1 MANKIEPRV
10 LKGFRDFLPQAEMER
25 RRFISTVEAVFRSFG
40 FVPIDTPALEYTEI
54 LLGKAGGETE
64 KQVFRFTDEGGRDVS
79 MRFDLTVPFARFM
92 AEHHDE
98 LGLPFKRYHV
108 SKVWRGEKPQRGR
121 YREFYQCDFD
131 CVGADTTEADFEI
144 LSLMVASLASLDIGA
159 FRIHFSHRGLFNRF
173 LSHNGISE
181 RSVEI
186 LRTVDKLGKIGE
198 NEVKAQLSDLAGSD
212 KAERILAFIKASGD
226 FETTLSAL
234 EGLSGGGGEESA
246 RLRSIHGL
254 MEKTGVA
261 SSFVLDPSITR
272 GLDYYTGLVF
282 ETFLAELP
290 AIGSVCSGGRYD
302 NLASLYT
309 DQKLPG
315 VGASIGMDRLLAALE
330 TIHGDRK
337 AEGSCDLLVL
347 SCEEEPSRSFALAAR
362 VRQAGYGCEVFT
374 DRKKS
379 GQQYAY
385 AERRGIPVAVSIS
398 KEGALSAKKILSR
411 ETVELSGVDS
421 LLELLAASRGVK

>member
-10 LKGFRDFLPQAEMER
+10 LKGFRDFLPQAEIER
-25 RRFISTVEAVFRSFG
+25 RRFISKVETVFRSFG

-131 CVGADTTEADFEI
+131 CVGADTAEADFEI
-144 LSLMVASLASLDIGA
+144 LSLMVASFSALDLSG

-173 LSHNGISE
+173 LAHNGISE

-198 NEVKAQLSDLAGSD
+198 AEVRSQLSELAGAE
-212 KAERILAFIKASGD
+212 KADRILAFIEASGD

-234 EGLSGGGGEESA
+234 EGFSGGAGEESA

-254 MEKTGVA
+254 MEKTGLA

-282 ETFLAELP
+282 ETFLSDLP

-330 TIHGDRK
+330 TIQGDRK
-337 AEGSCDLLVL
+337 PEGSCDLLVL
-347 SCEEEPSRSFALAAR
+347 SNDADPSRSFALAAA
-362 VRQAGYGCEVFT
+362 VRAAGFSCEVFT
-374 DRKKS
+374 DKKKP

-385 AERRGIPVAVSIS
+385 AERRGIPVAVQVA
-398 KEGALSAKKILSR
+398 EGGRLSAKRILTR
-411 ETVELSGVDS
+411 ETFELSGEPALV
-421 LLELLAASRGVK
+421 EMLAASRGTR